1 MPKVSLPNIR
11 WNAVKAPEWKTPSW
25 LRIRGRGEEES
36 EYARLFV
43 DEHADADSEH
53 GGYQDVADHS
63 VAGPS
68 VVTPEHEPA
77 VEEIVVA
84 RKDKKTKNT
93 PPIFGDGE
101 TSWA

>member
-1 MPKVSLPNIR
+1 M
-11 WNAVKAPEWKTPSW
+11 
-25 LRIRGRGEEES
+25 RIRGRGEQEP

-43 DEHADADSEH
+43 DERADGDGADE
-53 GGYQDVADHS
+53 GYQDVPDHS

-68 VVTPEHEPA
+68 VATPESEPV

-84 RKDKKTKNT
+84 RKDKKSKNT
-93 PPIFGDGE
+93 PPIFGDDE